1 MTEFNHRD
9 WGTHVNDHDHA
20 RGKRAKGALVHC
32 GVYEDKRTRDAMADD
47 HRAMRKSF
55 GDGRVVQTGE
65 RTIRFDNVAITTYLL
80 TVRQPATA

>member
-1 MTEFNHRD
+1 MEFNHRD
-9 WGTHVNDHDHA
+9 WGTKVSDYDREH
-20 RGKRAKGALVHC
+20 GKRPKGGLVHC
-32 GVYEDKRTRDAMADD
+32 GVYSDKRTRDDMAED

-80 TVRQPATA
+80 TVRQPAAA

>member
-1 MTEFNHRD
+1 MEFNHRD
-9 WGTHVNDHDHA
+9 WGTHVNEYDRA
-20 RGKRAKGALVHC
+20 RGKLPKGGLVHC
-32 GVYEDKRTRDAMADD
+32 GVYDDKATRDAMADD

-80 TVRQPATA
+80 TVRKPSES